1 MQLLIVYTNKKQPN
15 SMVQFYVEDL
25 FDCDI
30 NYECGMAKLPIKPRF
45 KPISHLQNPYALGRP
60 RYCRAYFL

>member
-1 MQLLIVYTNKKQPN
+1 
-15 SMVQFYVEDL
+15 MVQFYVEDL

-30 NYECGMAKLPIKPRF
+30 KYECGMAKLPIKPRF